1 LLAASKY
8 DEESCKGLVIM
19 STNKKEIIP
28 AESLDKIPLE
38 DEIEIGLIMDDIE
51 RILHGDASTN
61 ENDFERRAKEM
72 FDKLQRTFDWLYRLR
87 QIERVKISKL
97 QGSSALEKI
106 KAVFK
111 GESIGSQIDK
121 LDRKVMANQ
130 ELTNLYNEIIFQL
143 DSLLKKRP
151 VK

>member
-1 LLAASKY
+1 M
-8 DEESCKGLVIM
+8 CI
-19 STNKKEIIP
+19 NKKEIIP

-38 DEIEIGLIMDDIE
+38 DEIEIGRIMDDIE
-51 RILHGDASTN
+51 KILHGDATTN
-61 ENDFERRAKEM
+61 ENNFEQRAKEM

-97 QGSSALEKI
+97 QGSSTLEKI

-111 GESIGSQIDK
+111 GESIDSQIEK

-130 ELTNLYNEIIFQL
+130 ELTNLYNEIIFHL

>member
-1 LLAASKY
+1 MCV
-8 DEESCKGLVIM
+8 D
-19 STNKKEIIP
+19 NKEIIP
-28 AESLDKIPLE
+28 AESLDNIPLE
-38 DEIEIGLIMDDIE
+38 DEIEIGRIMDDIE
-51 RILHGDASTN
+51 RVLHGDASIS
-61 ENDFERRAKEM
+61 ENDFEQRAKEM

-97 QGSSALEKI
+97 QGSSTLERI

-111 GESIGSQIDK
+111 GESIDSQIEK

>member
-1 LLAASKY
+1 MCV
-8 DEESCKGLVIM
+8 D
-19 STNKKEIIP
+19 KKEIIP

-38 DEIEIGLIMDDIE
+38 DEIEIGRIMDDIE
-51 RILHGDASTN
+51 KILHGDATTS
-61 ENDFERRAKEM
+61 ENDFEQRAKEM

-97 QGSSALEKI
+97 QDSSTLERI
-106 KAVFK
+106 KAVFN
-111 GESIGSQIDK
+111 GESIDSQVEK

-151 VK
+151 AK